1 VKKSSAVG
9 RIAAIV
15 ALGVAAV
22 VVGLLLFGGG
32 SSYQVTGEFQN
43 ASQLVKGS
51 QVVVGGVAAG
61 SVKDIALGDHGQAL
75 VTFSVDSDYAP
86 LHRGTTAQI
95 RSYSLSG
102 IANRQVQ
109 LNLPPASQAG
119 PEIPSGG
126 TLTEA
131 ETTSEVDLD
140 QLFNTLNKR
149 TVRNFKHVIEGF
161 AVSYEGVGKQAN
173 QGFHYLNPFLST
185 SRRVFA
191 QLTSDTPAFEHLIV
205 DTSHL
210 SGALARRAPDLSLL
224 VHNVNLMMG
233 AIASQANSLSEAI
246 ARFPDFMR
254 QANTTFVNLR
264 ATLDDLDPLVNAS
277 KPVADRLG
285 PFFHVFRKAAHDA
298 VPTITDLQ
306 HTIRRPGSQNDLVEL
321 TRDAVPLAHAAIGSG
336 SPNCGNNPNTDYK
349 AAADNN
355 FSQGAFGESVCSLRN
370 GLPALSFFRAY
381 TPELVGWFNDF
392 GTSGITDANGGI
404 GRIGTT
410 FNGFS
415 GSPPNV
421 LGAPLSPIQQIAS
434 TVPSGLKQNE
444 RCPGANERDPGDH
457 STPFTD
463 NGTLPCNPN
472 QVPPG
477 P

>member
-22 VVGLLLFGGG
+22 VVGLLLFSGG

-191 QLTSDTPAFEHLIV
+191 
-205 DTSHL
+205 
-210 SGALARRAPDLSLL
+210 
-224 VHNVNLMMG
+224 
-233 AIASQANSLSEAI
+233 
-246 ARFPDFMR
+246 
-254 QANTTFVNLR
+254 
-264 ATLDDLDPLVNAS
+264 
-277 KPVADRLG
+277 
-285 PFFHVFRKAAHDA
+285 
-298 VPTITDLQ
+298 
-306 HTIRRPGSQNDLVEL
+306 
-321 TRDAVPLAHAAIGSG
+321 
-336 SPNCGNNPNTDYK
+336 
-349 AAADNN
+349 
-355 FSQGAFGESVCSLRN
+355 
-370 GLPALSFFRAY
+370 
-381 TPELVGWFNDF
+381 
-392 GTSGITDANGGI
+392 
-404 GRIGTT
+404 
-410 FNGFS
+410 
-415 GSPPNV
+415 
-421 LGAPLSPIQQIAS
+421 
-434 TVPSGLKQNE
+434 
-444 RCPGANERDPGDH
+444 
-457 STPFTD
+457 
-463 NGTLPCNPN
+463 
-472 QVPPG
+472 
-477 P
+477 